1 MNKELNIIK
10 KTPPYKEMS
19 FKESKNVCDKMFD
32 EEFRKRENSLVM
44 DTFYGQLINIFKC
57 KCGLETYSFEKILDM
72 PLLLP
77 KDNNTTIEKLLD
89 EYFIEE
95 EIHFETPCESCKKKT
110 LHTKKVKISQPPNV
124 LILSIQRKN
133 ERTGRKNNCNIS
145 FPDELD
151 ISNYI
156 DHDIYKNNR
165 RYSLYGIG
173 NHSGSLNF
181 GHYYAYIKLN
191 NGEWCEYN
199 DSLVTSHPIS
209 SRCSSSEAYIL
220 FYKKNN

>member
-1 MNKELNIIK
+1 
-10 KTPPYKEMS
+10 MS
-19 FKESKNVCDKMFD
+19 FKESKKECDKKFD
-32 EEFRKRENSLVM
+32 EEFRKRENSLIM

-57 KCGLETYSFEKILDM
+57 KCGLETYSFEKILDL

-77 KDNNTTIEKLLD
+77 SEKNTTIEKLLD

-95 EIHFETPCESCKKKT
+95 DIQFETPCESCKKKT
-110 LHTKKVKISQPPNV
+110 VHTKKVKISQPPNV

-133 ERTGRKNNCNIS
+133 ERTGSKNYCNVS

-156 DHDIYKNNR
+156 DHEIYTNNR
-165 RYSLYGIG
+165 NYSLYGIG

-191 NGEWCEYN
+191 SGNWYEYN
-199 DSLVTSHPIS
+199 DSSVSPHSIS

-220 FYKKNN
+220 FYKINN